1 MRLHNFIQCTYTF
14 TTQNAHDYYL
24 SVLLAHQH
32 RLYVLVLSIAG
43 TKHGVHFDVIRLRPL
58 HVIAAS
64 RSVPLLLFM
73 SKSEYDVRQLII
85 MLLFGKQK
93 YSGNLHNRQY
103 LEVKSLVHAHCTRLL
118 CTLGC
123 GASTASIWRCE
134 RS

>member
-14 TTQNAHDYYL
+14 TTRNARDYYL

-64 RSVPLLLFM
+64 RSVPLFLFM
-73 SKSEYDVRQLII
+73 SKSEYDVRQCAVVREAERAE
-85 MLLFGKQK
+85 
-93 YSGNLHNRQY
+93 RQSTHVAIDWRMRTA
-103 LEVKSLVHAHCTRLL
+103 L
-118 CTLGC
+118 
-123 GASTASIWRCE
+123 ASCARWAVAPARRRSVAASARSHVTAA
-134 RS
+134 